1 MVDLTRNINDL
12 IVGKTS
18 GVIKDGIDAQAHNQV
33 SIENLQVPQVDVDFQ
48 TQRRVSS
55 GDLMADQNIHK

>member
-12 IVGKTS
+12 IVRKTS

-33 SIENLQVPQVDVDFQ
+33 SMENLQVPQVHVDFQ
-48 TQRRVSS
+48 T
-55 GDLMADQNIHK
+55 